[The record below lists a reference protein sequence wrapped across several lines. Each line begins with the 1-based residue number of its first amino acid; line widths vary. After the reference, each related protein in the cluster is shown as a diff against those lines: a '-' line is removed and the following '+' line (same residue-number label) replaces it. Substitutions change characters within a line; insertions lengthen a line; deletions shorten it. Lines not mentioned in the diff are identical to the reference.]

1 MINSYQQYGQDGPV
15 LVFLH
20 YFGGAADSWQYVVA
34 ALKDDYRCICLNLPG
49 FGGTPPLEKV
59 SLAGMSRW
67 VRAELRHLQLTEV
80 TLIGHSMGGKIAVQ
94 VAIDEPDRIAR
105 LILVAPSPPSVEPM
119 PESEKVRMLNHP
131 DREEAT
137 RTVDGAIERTIT
149 SEQRQLAIETQLIV
163 DPATWVWWIREGM
176 NNDISQ
182 RAAQL
187 TLPVRVLA
195 ATDDP
200 AIPFE
205 TIQEEVVPY
214 LQNSE
219 LITIDGVGHLLPFE
233 VVEWVADQISGF
245 VSSEA

>member
-1 MINSYQQYGQDGPV
+1 MTTSYQQYGQDGPV

-34 ALKDDYRCICLNLPG
+34 SLKDDYRCICLNLPG
-49 FGGTPPLEKV
+49 FGGTPPLEQV

-67 VRAELRHLQLTEV
+67 VRAELRKLQLTDI

-94 VAIDEPDRIAR
+94 VATDEPDRIAR

-137 RTVDGAIERTIT
+137 RTVDGAIERKIT
-149 SEQRQLAIETQLIV
+149 PEQRRLAIETQLIV
-163 DPATWVWWIREGM
+163 DHATWVWWIREGM

-182 RAAQL
+182 RAARL

-200 AIPFE
+200 AIPFK

-214 LQNSE
+214 LKNSE
-219 LITIDGVGHLLPFE
+219 LITISGVGHLLPLE
-233 VVEWVADQISGF
+233 VADWLADQISGF
-245 VSSEA
+245 VSTKV